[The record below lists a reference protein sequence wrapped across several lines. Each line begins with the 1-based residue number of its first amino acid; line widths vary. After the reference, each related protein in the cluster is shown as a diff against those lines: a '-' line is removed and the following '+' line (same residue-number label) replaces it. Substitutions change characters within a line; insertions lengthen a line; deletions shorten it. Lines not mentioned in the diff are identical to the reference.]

1 MGVCLVGER
10 VRESNEVISNL
21 CIELCCVLGFSFLL
35 HLVVRFSWETN
46 REWRETSCCTKNE
59 RGVFGLSQWGQTQ
72 IVSRNFTCMFTF

>member
-46 REWRETSCCTKNE
+46 REWGETSCCVLRMREGYSVFLN
-59 RGVFGLSQWGQTQ
+59 GVKLK
-72 IVSRNFTCMFTF
+72 